1 MYVVSL
7 ALDPKVHDPES
18 VVAFRARAYGE
29 QVTHYSVVV
38 PSPATVT
45 THLSQKTTVYGVGG
59 RHKLTKLWRMYTRVQ
74 TLIAEK
80 RCDVITSQDMYYL
93 GLLGICFAK
102 RHHKG
107 LEVQV
112 LGIEKLTWWRK
123 RIAHF
128 VLPRASVIRAL
139 SPRLRDRLINEFG
152 VSPAQIVVVSI
163 YVDVTKLG
171 LEVRTLDNEDALGFI
186 KAEQA
191 FAATYGERFNF
202 LSVSR
207 LVPIK
212 RIELQLEALAQL
224 VPEFPAALLHI
235 VGNGPE
241 EEHLKEVVKVRK
253 LTEHVVFHGYQSGYR
268 LGLFYLEC
276 DCFLLTSDYEGWG
289 MVIIEAMTAGL
300 PIIMTDVGCAGE
312 LIVDGKSGLVVP
324 PRDVPSLTT
333 AMRRV
338 LTDVA
343 LREQLAIGAI
353 HALKQLPSFEQLL
366 QEYRQNW
373 ELAFA
378 KPL

>member
-1 MYVVSL
+1 
-7 ALDPKVHDPES
+7 
-18 VVAFRARAYGE
+18 
-29 QVTHYSVVV
+29 
-38 PSPATVT
+38 
-45 THLSQKTTVYGVGG
+45 
-59 RHKLTKLWRMYTRVQ
+59 MYTRVQ

-212 RIELQLEALAQL
+212 RIELQLEALSQL